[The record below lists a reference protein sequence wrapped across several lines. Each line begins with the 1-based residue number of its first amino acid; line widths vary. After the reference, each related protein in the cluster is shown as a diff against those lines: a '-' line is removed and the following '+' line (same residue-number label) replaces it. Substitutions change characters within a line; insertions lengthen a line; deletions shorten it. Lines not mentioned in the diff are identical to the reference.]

1 MNNSLVIFRVI
12 GNRKIGLGHIY
23 RAITIADELK
33 DNKIIFISDLSN
45 RRILNHLVPKKYKVL
60 IFKKMDIVRKIVQK
74 NPVLVINDILSTKKS
89 DVESYNK
96 NKIRTINFEDLG
108 QGAKYADLTINEI
121 YDNPLNNNK
130 NTLWGNE
137 YFFLRKEFNTIKP
150 RPFKKKLSN
159 VLITFGGSDQ
169 HNLTLKTYLTIKDIC
184 KDNSIR
190 IHIVTGPAYKYLSLL
205 YKETYHNTNVEIHHS
220 TGIISKIMRKCDIA
234 ISSNGRTVFELAH
247 MNLPT
252 IVMPQHKR
260 EQTHT
265 FSSIE
270 TGFILLKMYKKDITL
285 NKLKKSFNSLIE
297 DNIFRKELFTK
308 MKKINFIKTK
318 RKTISKI
325 KEILAKN
332 I

>member
-150 RPFKKKLSN
+150 RPFKKN
-159 VLITFGGSDQ
+159 YQMF
-169 HNLTLKTYLTIKDIC
+169 
-184 KDNSIR
+184 
-190 IHIVTGPAYKYLSLL
+190 
-205 YKETYHNTNVEIHHS
+205 
-220 TGIISKIMRKCDIA
+220 
-234 ISSNGRTVFELAH
+234 
-247 MNLPT
+247 
-252 IVMPQHKR
+252 
-260 EQTHT
+260 
-265 FSSIE
+265 
-270 TGFILLKMYKKDITL
+270 
-285 NKLKKSFNSLIE
+285 
-297 DNIFRKELFTK
+297 
-308 MKKINFIKTK
+308 
-318 RKTISKI
+318 
-325 KEILAKN
+325 
-332 I
+332 